1 MKILIIGFITF
12 LGWGALS
19 VHLYVCKIRGL
30 CDEPASMQKELVINN
45 AIIDGDTL
53 SKALSPAPTMIPGTL
68 SIFFDFDKSEFKPDD
83 MTDRYIVESNAF
95 LNQNTLSGLIIT
107 GHTDAVGTDEYNQ
120 SLGYRRAQSL
130 QNYFES
136 KGMPANKIIIE
147 SKGEKEP
154 ADDNRTSAGRANNR
168 RTVVTIKK

>member
-1 MKILIIGFITF
+1 MKILIFGFIAF

-30 CDEPASMQKELVINN
+30 CDEPASLPKELVINN
-45 AIIDGDTL
+45 AFIDGDTL
-53 SKALSPAPTMIPGTL
+53 SKALSSAPTMIPGTL

-95 LNQNTLSGLIIT
+95 LKQNTLSGLIIT
-107 GHTDAVGTDEYNQ
+107 GHTDAIGTDEYNQ

-130 QNYFES
+130 QNYFEI